1 MLTKFLDFDKIY
13 NFCFNEKIVTPKN
26 LPLQAFVI
34 ATLENSFGR
43 STLVYIFLSWGH
55 FVLLQ
60 FCLRVFPRNRQ
71 EDFLKSESVSVRYY
85 IKQVLEYSSISKKF
99 VTNNQNFSQPFDGF
113 VLTHAYETLDKVGCL
128 EMPISALSLV
138 TWLEGT

>member
-43 STLVYIFLSWGH
+43 STL
-55 FVLLQ
+55 
-60 FCLRVFPRNRQ
+60 
-71 EDFLKSESVSVRYY
+71 ESIHYNLVRK
-85 IKQVLEYSSISKKF
+85 IKPHIGGQVLHPRSGSRILA
-99 VTNNQNFSQPFDGF
+99 QQ
-113 VLTHAYETLDKVGCL
+113 ET
-128 EMPISALSLV
+128 IR
-138 TWLEGT
+138 